1 MRGTSQ
7 QLAAWIA
14 LAVLLATPCAALAQ
28 SSAAIPLQASPQ
40 PVLTARN
47 PPEPALT
54 WNSLSAA
61 QRQTLAPLRAQW
73 NQLPSAR
80 QHQLADHAT
89 RWATLPPA
97 HQQLIRERLAHWANM
112 TPAERRRLRDNARAF
127 RNLPPAERAKVSAA
141 FRRFQQLSPAE
152 RRALRARWRAL
163 PPEQRQ
169 RWVSEHAHQPIPLQP
184 PASSG
189 P

>member
-1 MRGTSQ
+1 MRG
-7 QLAAWIA
+7 AAQPVVWIA

-28 SSAAIPLQASPQ
+28 SSAAIPLQTGPQ
-40 PVLTARN
+40 PASIERN
-47 PPEPALT
+47 PPAPALT
-54 WNSLSAA
+54 WNDLSVA

-127 RNLPPAERAKVSAA
+127 RSLPPAERAKVSAA

-163 PPEQRQ
+163 PPAQRQ
-169 RWVSEHAHQPIPLQP
+169 RWVSEHDRQPIPLQP

-189 P
+189 H

>member
-1 MRGTSQ
+1 MRGTLQ
-7 QLAAWIA
+7 PAAWIA
-14 LAVLLATPCAALAQ
+14 LAVLLAAPCATLAQ
-28 SSAAIPLQASPQ
+28 PSAAIPLQTGTQ
-40 PVLTARN
+40 PVLTTHN
-47 PPEPALT
+47 PSEPALI
-54 WNSLSAA
+54 WNNLSAA
-61 QRQTLAPLRAQW
+61 QRQILAPLRAQW
-73 NQLPSAR
+73 YRLPSAR

-112 TPAERRRLRDNARAF
+112 TPAERRQLRANARAF
-127 RNLPPAERAKVSAA
+127 RNLPPAERAKVNAA

-169 RWVSEHAHQPIPLQP
+169 RWVSEYARQPTPLQP

-189 P
+189 H